1 MDNTGKDLVEQLR
14 KMNEQSLKKLMKDS
28 RQKRNRAKL
37 KQHFKENQAQSLE
50 ELKKKYT
57 LTPDSI
63 NSSLNK
69 ILDKLS
75 K

>member
-14 KMNEQSLKKLMKDS
+14 KMNEQSLKKLLRDS
-28 RQKRNRAKL
+28 RQRRNKAKL
-37 KQHFKENQAQSLE
+37 KQYFKESQAQSLE

-57 LTPDSI
+57 LTPDST
-63 NSSLNK
+63 NSSLNN
-69 ILDKLS
+69 ILGKLF